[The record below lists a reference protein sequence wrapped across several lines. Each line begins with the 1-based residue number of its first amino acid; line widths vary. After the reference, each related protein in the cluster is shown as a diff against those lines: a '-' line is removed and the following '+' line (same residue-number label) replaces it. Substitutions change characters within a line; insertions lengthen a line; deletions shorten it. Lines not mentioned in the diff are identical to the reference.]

1 MGSNY
6 YTSSSYD
13 SDPFGRQLRNN
24 FSQFISLNLNIPIF
38 NRFQVRNN
46 IRSARADRT
55 NQELKLENAKKT
67 LYKEIQQVYY
77 NALNALSKE
86 KSSLEAVVSSEDAF
100 KLMQAKYENGKATIT
115 EFNEAKARLLSG
127 QGLGFLK

>member
-1 MGSNY
+1 M
-6 YTSSSYD
+6 
-13 SDPFGRQLRNN
+13 RNN

-77 NALNALSKE
+77 NALNSVSKE

-115 EFNEAKARLLSG
+115 EFNEAKNKRDLD
-127 QGLGFLK
+127 F